1 MTTFNAAAPSA
12 ATTPAADS
20 GTGALDQVA
29 TVLTAPLALAQRV
42 LPASPVPV
50 VLGAGALALAGAVDW
65 PLAGAIGLGYLA
77 LRGWRTVR

>member
-1 MTTFNAAAPSA
+1 MNPLDPAAPTT
-12 ATTPAADS
+12 ATTPARRS
-20 GTGALDQVA
+20 GTLDQAA
-29 TVLTAPLALAQRV
+29 TVLTAPLALAQRM

-50 VLGAGALALAGAVDW
+50 ALGAGALALAGAVDW